1 MKVRWL
7 AGLAV
12 VVCSAGAVAAQEKI
26 SLEDAVARALKQN
39 FDVRIVRLGA
49 DSAAVTN
56 RYAFGA
62 FLPSVNAQG
71 SVSGSNTDS
80 KAIQFNDSTRV
91 ASGAT
96 SDNLA
101 GAIQLNWTIFDG
113 TRMFATRQR
122 VKQLA
127 ELGVIR
133 VQNQMMNSVASVTSN
148 YYNIVR
154 QKQQLKAVMELMAVN
169 EERVKLAEKKLQVGI
184 GAKPELLQAKV
195 DLNTQRTVA
204 IQQETLIQQLKDQ
217 LNGLL
222 GMTLPEQYDVSD
234 TIPINLSITREE
246 ILANIENTNQTL
258 AVAKQNIAVAKTQV
272 WEAKAARSPVISLNS
287 SYQYSRTNNYLQ
299 TSPFNLKYNQG
310 NGLYYGV
317 LVTFPIFNAFN
328 ATRLID
334 LAQIREQR
342 AQLVYNQQ
350 LTTATVAVRNAYVAY
365 ENAKRTLQI
374 SEDNI
379 GVAKENVN
387 IALETFRRG
396 VSTFI
401 ELRTAQQTTVDAY
414 NQLIVARYNAKV
426 AEIELLR
433 LKGAL
438 LTPGVEK

>member
-1 MKVRWL
+1 MKVRFL
-7 AGLAV
+7 AGLFAL
-12 VVCSAGAVAAQEKI
+12 VCSAGTILAQEKVM
-26 SLEDAVARALKQN
+26 LEDAIARALRQN

-56 RYAFGA
+56 HFAFGA
-62 FLPSVNAQG
+62 FLPTINAQG
-71 SVSGSNTDS
+71 SVSGGINDS
-80 KAIQFNDSTRV
+80 KAIQFNDSTRI
-91 ASGAT
+91 AEGAT

-101 GAIQLNWTIFDG
+101 GAVQLNWTLFDG

-122 VKQLA
+122 ISQLA
-127 ELGVIR
+127 QLGVIR
-133 VQNQMMNSVASVTSN
+133 VQNQMMNSVAAVASN
-148 YYNIVR
+148 YFNIVR

-169 EERVKLAEKKLQVGI
+169 EERVKLAEKKLQVGV

-195 DLNTQRTVA
+195 DLNTQRTIA

-222 GMTLPEQYDVSD
+222 GMTLPETYDVSD
-234 TIPINLSITREE
+234 TIPINLAITRDE

-258 AVAKQNIAVAKTQV
+258 AVAKQNIAITKTQI
-272 WEAKAARSPVISLNS
+272 WEARAARSPVISFNS
-287 SYQYSRTNNYLQ
+287 SYQYTRTNNYLQ
-299 TSPFNLKYNQG
+299 TSPFNLKYSRG
-310 NGLYYGV
+310 NGLNYGV
-317 LVTFPIFNAFN
+317 LVTIPIFNSFN

-342 AQLVYNQQ
+342 AELVYNQQ
-350 LTTATVAVRNAYVAY
+350 LTAATVSVRNAYIAY
-365 ENAKRTLQI
+365 DNAKRTLQI
-374 SEDNI
+374 SEENI
-379 GVAKENVN
+379 IVAKENVY

-438 LTPGVEK
+438 LTPGAEQ